1 MKFLIAD
8 DHPIIAVALAEM
20 LRTAFPGG
28 PSRID
33 TVSDGGSLLHC
44 LDGEP
49 YDYLVL
55 DLEMPGR
62 PRSVALLDA
71 VKAAQP
77 TLKVV
82 VYTGHAHPCLAL
94 AALERGAAAYVS
106 KGSGPH
112 LAAEAILAVVAGGTF
127 VDPSI
132 DLDAGRNHAWNRLTA
147 AEREILLALARGG
160 NLQAVAIDSAR
171 SYKTVTTHK
180 YNAIRKLG
188 LRSNAEIGPFLASH
202 GLGYLLD

>member
-20 LRTAFPGG
+20 LKTAFPGG
-28 PSRID
+28 TSRID
-33 TVSDGGSLLHC
+33 TVGDGGSLLH
-44 LDGEP
+44 LLAGEP

-62 PRSVALLDA
+62 PRSIALLDA

-77 TLKVV
+77 ALKVV
-82 VYTGHAHPCLAL
+82 VYTGHAQPCLAL
-94 AALERGAAAYVS
+94 ATLEHGAVAYAS

-112 LAAEAILAVVAGGTF
+112 LAAEAIRAVVACNTF

-132 DLDAGRNHAWNRLTA
+132 DLDAARGHAWHRLTA
-147 AEREILLALARGG
+147 AEREVLLALAKGES
-160 NLQAVAIDSAR
+160 LQGLAIDSER

-180 YNAIRKLG
+180 YNAARKLG

-202 GLGYLLD
+202 GLDYLLD